1 MKAWKKGLRCCLR
14 GFYVGIAVG
23 SMLTACGWFVQAGWC
38 LIVGGCLVDLGLW
51 CCLSFGHS
59 ISRIPLLEVT
69 GWNSLLDSALRHGVS
84 Q

>member
-1 MKAWKKGLRCCLR
+1 
-14 GFYVGIAVG
+14 
-23 SMLTACGWFVQAGWC
+23 

-51 CCLSFGHS
+51 CYLSFGHS